1 MGKGGLGSF
10 LGPTGNC
17 DSNRWEEEKGAQAQH
32 AAPGN
37 HVGVEHPPAAS
48 EGKPPGATTHE

>member
-37 HVGVEHPPAAS
+37 HVGVEHPPAARS
-48 EGKPPGATTHE
+48 LEM